1 MAGGGSEACFLTLEP
16 MLFTIPQAISQ
27 SLEARFT
34 IFSYCKERYYIHVN
48 RQRSLIASK
57 ETDSTNLN
65 QREFVRREWGS
76 SENVRKHIR
85 LRLAPHWSQSSSEL
99 LDQIDDLVYLDQIDD
114 LVYLDQI
121 DTATVGWRVLYICFC
136 SCKSQGE
143 RPTGLAWVPYPVV
156 DSVDGPSKTT
166 HIWEAEISQKEIR
179 QTSSPGRRT
188 DAV

>member
-1 MAGGGSEACFLTLEP
+1 MAGGGPEACFLTLEP

-27 SLEARFT
+27 SLEARFR
-34 IFSYCKERYYIHVN
+34 IFFQLQRYYIHVN
-48 RQRSLIASK
+48 RQHSLVASK

-65 QREFVRREWGS
+65 QREFVRREGGS

-99 LDQIDDLVYLDQIDD
+99 LDRIDD

-121 DTATVGWRVLYICFC
+121 DTATVGWRILYICFC

-166 HIWEAEISQKEIR
+166 HIWGAEISQKEIR
-179 QTSSPGRRT
+179 QTLSPGRRT